1 MTRRRKLV
9 LSLVASAA
17 AAAVTVPIIANSA
30 PGDLLLPD
38 LVSDAP
44 AGPRFEIYTRQP
56 GDLPQLLIRFDGY
69 IHNDGDGPVDFQ
81 GNPQLPDGSAGGMD
95 QYLWNGSGARTSTGA
110 NWTRVT
116 DHPRE
121 PQIVFD
127 GSDTHNHW
135 HVQRVAE
142 YSLWNLPG
150 GAQVAPGSKVGFCQ
164 YDSQRMGRGPLS
176 PVYGDDLTGDFC
188 RQAQPDAV
196 QLREGIS
203 EGYRD
208 IYDWTLD
215 YQWID
220 ASNVAPGVYYLAGR
234 MDPEDVIKEKNET
247 NNGYAWSSSLTVPGY
262 RAKAVGPVNTGFRSP
277 VSVTLAAD
285 SFAMFPS
292 NGSALGA
299 RRYRIES
306 LPKGGILKNGNT
318 TLSVGSTLPTGTDT
332 IQYVPNN
339 NFSGVDAFEF
349 SAFDTAAAFP
359 RQASRATASVTVG
372 GSGASVVGLSGAP
385 GQMVVGTQIQ
395 LSATAST
402 GGALVWTSTGGTVSA
417 SGMLTAPATVPAGG
431 SITVR
436 AALADDLGAFKEV
449 VIPIV
454 PLGTPAPQPVVPP
467 VTTSAALSKPGVLTA
482 GRNITATVSLNKG
495 GTVVL
500 SLSRGATRLDACS
513 TKAPAG
519 QTVSCKFQLAK
530 AYDPGTIRVNAQL
543 TTGDKKVY
551 KTSTTAGP
559 SSYRKLAVRRSGR
572 RVSLVVTPQR
582 PGSVTVILT
591 ARGRVVGRCAG
602 RVAPNGSFTCS
613 RTLAATARS
622 AKVNVSVSFR
632 DRQGRIAIRELRR

>member
-1 MTRRRKLV
+1 MTRRQRIA
-9 LSLVASAA
+9 LSLVGAAA
-17 AAAVTVPIIANSA
+17 AAAVTVPIFASSA
-30 PGDLLLPD
+30 PGDPLLPD
-38 LVSDAP
+38 LVTDAP
-44 AGPRFEIYTRQP
+44 TGPRFETYTRQP

-81 GNPQLPDGSAGGMD
+81 GNPQLPDGTAGGMD

-121 PQIVFD
+121 PEIVFD

-150 GAQVAPGSKVGFCQ
+150 GAQVAPGAKVGFCQ
-164 YDSQRMGRGPLS
+164 YDSERVNFSKGPAA

-234 MDPEDVIKEKNET
+234 MDPEDVIKEKNEN
-247 NNGYAWSSSLTVPGY
+247 NNGYAWSSALTVPGY
-262 RAKAVGPVNTGFRSP
+262 RAKAVGPVNTGFRAP
-277 VSVTLAAD
+277 VNVTLAAD
-285 SFAMFPS
+285 AFAMTPG
-292 NGSALGA
+292 NGSVLGA

-318 TLSVGSTLPTGTDT
+318 TLSVGSTLPTGTAT

-349 SAFDTAAAFP
+349 SAFDTASAFP
-359 RQASRATASVTVG
+359 RQASRATASVSVG
-372 GSGASVVGLSGAP
+372 GSGASVVSLSGAP
-385 GQMVVGTQIQ
+385 GQMVVGTQVQ
-395 LSATAST
+395 LAATSST

-417 SGMLTAPATVPAGG
+417 SGVLTAPATVPAGG

-436 AALADDLGAFKEV
+436 AALADDIGAFKEV

-454 PLGTPAPQPVVPP
+454 PLGTPVPQPVVPP
-467 VTTSAALSKPGVLTA
+467 VVTSAPLSKPGVLTA
-482 GRNITATVSLNKG
+482 GRNVTVTVALNTG

-500 SLSRGATRLDACS
+500 SLHRGAVRLDACS

-519 QTVSCKFQLAK
+519 LSK
-530 AYDPGTIRVNAQL
+530 AYDPGTITVKAVL
-543 TTGDKKVY
+543 TTADKKVY
-551 KTSTTAGP
+551 RTQSSAGP
-559 SSYRKLAVRRSGR
+559 SNFRKVTVRRSGR
-572 RVSLVVTPQR
+572 RVSMVITPQR
-582 PGSVTVILT
+582 PGSVTVVLT
-591 ARGRVVGRCAG
+591 ARGRVVAKCAG
-602 RVAPNGSFTCS
+602 RVLPNRSLSCS
-613 RTLAATARS
+613 RTLGARVGS
-622 AKVNVSVSFR
+622 AKLNVSVSFR
-632 DRQGRIAIRELRR
+632 DNQGRLAIRELTK